1 MVTMQP
7 GCPNIDREA
16 AGSMGIRGA
25 KDCRR
30 VNGGHPAGDEGNETQ
45 MFSSEHCRQINI
57 K

>member
-7 GCPNIDREA
+7 GCPNIGREA

-25 KDCRR
+25 KECRR